1 MDLSELLTEPMPA
14 RKVLAVWGGTD
25 IGVSALAKSDKPHP
39 LLQHTVAA
47 TIDVIGGKWKVRV
60 LAVLANDGRQ
70 RFAAVRRKI
79 PGLSE
84 RMLTRQLRELES
96 DGIIERHVLA
106 HVPPHVEYSL
116 TAHGRSLR
124 PVVSALCKWGE
135 KHLARRAQ
143 T

>member
-1 MDLSELLTEPMPA
+1 MDLSELLTEPVPA
-14 RKVLAVWGGTD
+14 RKVQALSGGTD
-25 IGVSALAKSDKPHP
+25 IGVSAVAKSDKPHP

-47 TIDVIGGKWKVRV
+47 TIGVIGGKWKVRV

-106 HVPPHVEYSL
+106 HVPPHVEYAL

-124 PVVSALCKWGE
+124 PVVTALCKWGE
-135 KHLARRAQ
+135 KHLARKA
-143 T
+143 